1 MIRLLLWASL
11 AAGAAAVI
19 LVQAKGTA
27 EIAFW
32 EVLLLLLVVLQY
44 RRIPGTSDPSEPPL
58 FRLPAYD
65 PPRLPRSVA
74 TSELSV
80 IDATTGYLSPNRRL
94 RPMLQRIAGHRL
106 ERSGYD
112 LHSPQAVEVLGRENW
127 ETLTGTG
134 DDPVSVEGLNALV
147 NRLEE
152 M

>member
-11 AAGAAAVI
+11 AAGAAAII

-32 EVLLLLLVVLQY
+32 EVLLLLLLVLQY
-44 RRIPGTSDPSEPPL
+44 RRIPGASDPTEPPL

-74 TSELSV
+74 TSELAV

-112 LHSPQAVEVLGRENW
+112 LSSPRVVEFLGLENW
-127 ETLTGTG
+127 ETLMAES
-134 DDPVSVEGLNALV
+134 DQPVSIEGLDALV
-147 NRLEE
+147 KRLEE